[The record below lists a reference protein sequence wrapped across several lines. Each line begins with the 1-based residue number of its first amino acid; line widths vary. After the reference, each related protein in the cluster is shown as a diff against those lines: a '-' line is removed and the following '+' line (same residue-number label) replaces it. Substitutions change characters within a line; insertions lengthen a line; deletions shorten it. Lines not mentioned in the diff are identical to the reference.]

1 MNANPTDR
9 PRGPGQ
15 LLAILGLG
23 FGLAGAVGGSIGAGI
38 LRTPGLVA
46 AQLGS
51 APLVMAA
58 WAIGGV
64 IVLLGAIAV
73 AELGAA
79 LPSAGG
85 WTVYARRALGD
96 QAGLAVGWI
105 DWLGHCAGLA
115 WVAVTIGG
123 YTLNLFPALTLSS
136 TAIALVVLLLF
147 ALIQLAGLQAG
158 SFSQQLLSLVKAL
171 AFLALIAACLIWAP
185 AQGSWSS
192 PAGPGWAGL
201 GGAGLGAEAGAISGI
216 GALAFAAVLALQ
228 AVVTTYDGW
237 QSPIYF
243 AEEFSEPSRDLP
255 RSMIGGTLVV
265 IGLVLLVNLALLRVL
280 PMAEL
285 AASDLPLANAAESL
299 LGPIGGQL
307 ILGLALICSLGLVNT
322 SIMCAPRILYGLS
335 RDGLFLPVFNQAGS
349 GGTPVNA
356 LAATTL
362 ASVLLVLFADF
373 ERLLGVASLLY
384 VLLYLLG
391 MICLLVLRW
400 REPDLP
406 RPFQLPGTAWAAGL
420 VGLGSLGYLVGA
432 VVGDTSNSLLALG
445 LIGLSLPLHWIQRA
459 WQRLQVPASDGTG

>member
-1 MNANPTDR
+1 MNATPAER
-9 PRGPGQ
+9 PRGAGQ

-58 WAIGGV
+58 WILGGV

-79 LPSAGG
+79 LPEAGG

-105 DWLGHCAGLA
+105 DWLGHCVGLA
-115 WVAVTIGG
+115 WVAVTIGT
-123 YTLNLFPALTLSS
+123 YSLALFPALPLSGS
-136 TAIALVVLLLF
+136 TIALGVLLLF
-147 ALIQLAGLQAG
+147 ALIQLAGLRAG
-158 SFSQQLLSLVKAL
+158 SLSQQLLSLVKAL
-171 AFLALIAACLIWAP
+171 AFLALIAACLLWAP
-185 AQGSWSS
+185 AH
-192 PAGPGWAGL
+192 GPEDVATGL
-201 GGAGLGAEAGAISGI
+201 GGVGLGGPELSSVAGIK
-216 GALAFAAVLALQ
+216 ALALASVLALQ

-243 AEEFSEPSRDLP
+243 AEEFTEPSRDLP
-255 RSMIGGTLVV
+255 RSMIGGTLLV

-285 AASDLPLANAAESL
+285 AGSNLPLANAAERL
-299 LGPIGGQL
+299 LGPIGGQV
-307 ILGLALICSLGLVNT
+307 ILVLALICSLGLVNT
-322 SIMCAPRILYGLS
+322 SIMCAPRVLYGLS
-335 RDGLFLPVFNQAGS
+335 RDALLPPLFNQAGAN
-349 GGTPVNA
+349 GTPTNA
-356 LAATTL
+356 LAVTTI
-362 ASVLLVLFADF
+362 ASLLLVFADF

-391 MICLLVLRW
+391 MVCLLVLRW

-406 RPFQLPGTAWAAGL
+406 RPFQLPGTAGAAAVVGL
-420 VGLGSLGYLVGA
+420 VSMGYLVGA
-432 VVGDTSNSLLALG
+432 VLGDTSNSLLALA
-445 LIGLSLPLHWIQRA
+445 LMATSLPLHWAHQA
-459 WQRLQVPASDGTG
+459 WGRRQPPFEG